1 MGLPKLRLH
10 DIRHMLASTL
20 IQNEVAIADVSVM
33 LGHSSIKTTEKRYAN
48 KSPDQATRAIDAL
61 NEIIGSSDE

>member
-20 IQNEVAIADVSVM
+20 IQNKVPIADVSVM
-33 LGHSSIKTTEKRYAN
+33 LGHSSIKTTEQRYAN
-48 KSPDQATRAIDAL
+48 KSADQATRATDAL
-61 NEIIGSSDE
+61 NDLMRGM